1 MYLDANNLYE
11 WVMSR
16 KRPINGFNWVKDLSE
31 FNENFIKNYDEDSGI
46 GYFLE
51 LDVEYPKKL
60 FNLHIDL
67 PFLTE
72 KREMFALKICYS

>member
-1 MYLDANNLYE
+1 MGD
-11 WVMSR
+11 VS
-16 KRPINGFNWVKDLSE
+16 KSPINGFNWVKDLSE
-31 FNENFIKNYDEDSGI
+31 FNENFIINYDEDSSI

-51 LDVEYPKKL
+51 LDVQYPKKL

-72 KREMFALKICYS
+72 KRELFAPKICYS

>member
-1 MYLDANNLYE
+1 MGD
-11 WVMSR
+11 VS
-16 KRPINGFNWVKDLSE
+16 KSPINGFNWVKDLSE
-31 FNENFIKNYDEDSGI
+31 FNENFIINYDEDSSI

-51 LDVEYPKKL
+51 LDVQYPKKL

-72 KREMFALKICYS
+72 KREFFALKICYS